1 LAFTGRVSA
10 LATAEH
16 HGSNPR
22 GGGRKPALMEDQ
34 IMRAFVIATLVA
46 LMGYGVPTLAQ
57 QSAASSNAAQM
68 TDRSGK
74 EVTAKKDA
82 SIVRTRASSINVSEV
97 QGRR

>member
-82 SIVRTRASSINVSEV
+82 GIVRTRASSINVSEV